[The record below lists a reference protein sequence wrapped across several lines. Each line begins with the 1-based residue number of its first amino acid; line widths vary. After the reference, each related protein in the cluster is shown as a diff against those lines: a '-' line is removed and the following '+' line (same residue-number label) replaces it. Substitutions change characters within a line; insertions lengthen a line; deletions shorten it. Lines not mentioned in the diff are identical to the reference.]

1 MSHQICIGFVEVG
14 FVPAGWTWCI
24 YPYSYGLLHW
34 WRYNHIIIPVTVKKN
49 LQDMGK
55 IGQTNDKETWHA
67 RTICII
73 LDVCCIQSFEI
84 NYHHDFNLRKHVV
97 VVNRI
102 IVTIR
107 STHYC
112 DVIMG
117 AMASQI
123 TSLTIVCS
131 TVYTGANQ
139 RKHQSSA
146 SLAFVQGIHRWPVN
160 SPHKGPVT
168 RKMFPYD
175 DVIMSWGHE
184 HLVSS

>member
-1 MSHQICIGFVEVG
+1 MVKPIAVLETGIIWHTYRYSMSHQICIGFVEVG

-107 STHYC
+107 STQWLPSESNFTRDTGCRHLIRKNHNY
-112 DVIMG
+112 
-117 AMASQI
+117 
-123 TSLTIVCS
+123 
-131 TVYTGANQ
+131 VY
-139 RKHQSSA
+139 
-146 SLAFVQGIHRWPVN
+146 GIGEDKALGWTKILFERWTKYG
-160 SPHKGPVT
+160 SP
-168 RKMFPYD
+168 FF
-175 DVIMSWGHE
+175 
-184 HLVSS
+184 